1 MKKIF
6 LGLAIVI
13 IVIGAICLGLRSTV
27 NSKIQSKVEELNKNG
42 FLVSHEHSFDHYQ
55 TIGKGK
61 IEIIYP
67 DKVASYLFSKIEDED
82 TKKSLEKQYNLLDR
96 ATKDR
101 VFEGVTFDYNFVMN
115 NISSKLDLDLYLTNL
130 SQRTM
135 YKLEQTYSYAPQ
147 TNWLKPLLENKKI
160 HLNIDENKNFKLDDI
175 NITIPNDSFITI
187 RGVHGT
193 QNNINVALLK
203 IADVYDDSYTKGS
216 LLIDNLAFDYSSQKE
231 KKSSKLDIENLE
243 FMDYTNVVSIKN
255 LILDSQSL
263 QDKDNISGNSKIS
276 FDELNIVKDN
286 KLYLTS
292 SSKNIGLNK
301 TSLDIAFDKIPYKKY
316 EEMLSSIS
324 DKDFL
329 QKYDDFM
336 KAVSQ
341 NGFQMT
347 INGASNNFKIDEN
360 KYFNTLKFNSTFKM
374 NQKFDSM
381 NNIKSIKDIFEVV
394 KATLD
399 IDADS
404 VKSLSS
410 LLKDEEFKAIDIENN
425 QKRFEIELKD
435 DGLYFNSKKFLDQKD
450 LEFSSLNTLGSSVLA
465 ENGKVVSSY
474 ELIDKNLLRVTFKYT
489 TKLENVTAGG
499 LAVSFPQL
507 KDASKIKAHN
517 TKSFDKIDYYKG
529 GQEIYS
535 GMLGKNV
542 KAEYLM
548 VEGWD
553 KNWTDTK
560 QEKEFSLDIDISEL
574 KKDYSYLEINLRGGS
589 LNENVATTSPKYS
602 EIVPNESQSFTTDQ
616 QSYPVNIAD
625 IYLLDLKLDKK

>member
-6 LGLAIVI
+6 LGIAIVI

-27 NSKIQSKVEELNKNG
+27 NSKIQSKIEELNKNG

-101 VFEGVTFDYNFVMN
+101 VFEGITFDYNFVMN

-193 QNNINVALLK
+193 QNNIKVALLK

-292 SSKNIGLNK
+292 SLKNIGLNK

-347 INGASNNFKIDEN
+347 INGTSNNFKIDEN

-381 NNIKSIKDIFEVV
+381 NN
-394 KATLD
+394 
-399 IDADS
+399 
-404 VKSLSS
+404 
-410 LLKDEEFKAIDIENN
+410 
-425 QKRFEIELKD
+425 
-435 DGLYFNSKKFLDQKD
+435 
-450 LEFSSLNTLGSSVLA
+450 
-465 ENGKVVSSY
+465 
-474 ELIDKNLLRVTFKYT
+474 
-489 TKLENVTAGG
+489 
-499 LAVSFPQL
+499 
-507 KDASKIKAHN
+507 
-517 TKSFDKIDYYKG
+517 
-529 GQEIYS
+529 
-535 GMLGKNV
+535 
-542 KAEYLM
+542 
-548 VEGWD
+548 
-553 KNWTDTK
+553 
-560 QEKEFSLDIDISEL
+560 
-574 KKDYSYLEINLRGGS
+574 
-589 LNENVATTSPKYS
+589 
-602 EIVPNESQSFTTDQ
+602 
-616 QSYPVNIAD
+616 
-625 IYLLDLKLDKK
+625 